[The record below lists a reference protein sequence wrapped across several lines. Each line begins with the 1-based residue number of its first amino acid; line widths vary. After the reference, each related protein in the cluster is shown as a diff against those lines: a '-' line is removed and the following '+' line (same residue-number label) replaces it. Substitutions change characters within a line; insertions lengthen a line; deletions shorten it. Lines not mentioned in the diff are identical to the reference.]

1 MVDIIIDNNMTTE
14 QVTMTPEERAEY
26 EEFRA
31 KKAQERE
38 AAVRKQ
44 QREEYARLV
53 DDEVA
58 AAVAQLEEL
67 SEQMTTIKKTIFD
80 NFDTIIKMKREV
92 MSLCKPDGQYT
103 HTFTSSD
110 SKCRITLGNR
120 MVDDYRDTVED
131 GIAMV
136 KDYITSLAKD
146 EDSAQLV
153 GLIMSLLERN
163 KSGALQPSRV
173 IRLRQLADKR
183 QDPRLLEGV
192 KIIEDSYQPYASS
205 TFVQAEI
212 KGATGWMTIPLNISA
227 V

>member
-1 MVDIIIDNNMTTE
+1 MEE
-14 QVTMTPEERAEY
+14 QVTMTPEEWAEY

-38 AAVRKQ
+38 EAARKA

-58 AAVAQLEEL
+58 AAVDQLKEL

-80 NFDTIIKMKREV
+80 NFDAIIKMKREV

-110 SKCRITLGNR
+110 SRCRITLGNR

-163 KSGALQPSRV
+163 KSGALQPSRL

-212 KGATGWMTIPLNISA
+212 KGATGWVTIPLNISA

>member
-1 MVDIIIDNNMTTE
+1 MEE

-31 KKAQERE
+31 QKARERE
-38 AAVRKQ
+38 EAARKA

-58 AAVAQLEEL
+58 AAVDQLKEL
-67 SEQMTTIKKTIFD
+67 SEQMATIKKTIFD
-80 NFDTIIKMKREV
+80 NFDTIIRMKREV

-110 SKCRITLGNR
+110 SRCRITLGNR

-212 KGATGWMTIPLNISA
+212 KGATGWVTIPLNISA

>member
-1 MVDIIIDNNMTTE
+1 MEE

-26 EEFRA
+26 EEFKA

-38 AAVRKQ
+38 EAARKA

-67 SEQMTTIKKTIFD
+67 SEQMSTIKKTIFD

-92 MSLCKPDGQYT
+92 MSLCKPEGQYT

-110 SKCRITLGNR
+110 SRCRITLGNR

-212 KGATGWMTIPLNISA
+212 KGATGWVTIPLNISA

>member
-1 MVDIIIDNNMTTE
+1 MEE

-38 AAVRKQ
+38 EAARKA

-58 AAVAQLEEL
+58 AAVDQLKEL

-80 NFDTIIKMKREV
+80 NFDAIIKMKREV
-92 MSLCKPDGQYT
+92 MSLCKPEGQYT

-110 SKCRITLGNR
+110 SRCRITLGNR

-212 KGATGWMTIPLNISA
+212 KGATGWVTIPLNISA

>member
-1 MVDIIIDNNMTTE
+1 MEE
-14 QVTMTPEERAEY
+14 QVTMTPEERQEY

-38 AAVRKQ
+38 EAARKA

-53 DDEVA
+53 DEEVA

-67 SEQMTTIKKTIFD
+67 SEQMATIKKTIFD

-92 MSLCKPDGQYT
+92 MSLCKPEGQYT

-110 SKCRITLGNR
+110 SRCRITLGNR

-131 GIAMV
+131 GILMV

-212 KGATGWMTIPLNISA
+212 KGATGWVTIPLNISA

>member
-1 MVDIIIDNNMTTE
+1 MEE

-31 KKAQERE
+31 KKARERE
-38 AAVRKQ
+38 EAARKA

-67 SEQMTTIKKTIFD
+67 SEQMATIKKTIFD

-110 SKCRITLGNR
+110 SRCRITLGNR

-131 GIAMV
+131 GILMV

-212 KGATGWMTIPLNISA
+212 KGATGWVTIPLNISA

>member
-1 MVDIIIDNNMTTE
+1 MEE

-31 KKAQERE
+31 QKARERE
-38 AAVRKQ
+38 EAARKQ

-58 AAVAQLEEL
+58 AAVDQLKEL
-67 SEQMTTIKKTIFD
+67 SEQMATIKKTIFD

-131 GIAMV
+131 GILMV

-212 KGATGWMTIPLNISA
+212 KGATGWVTIPLNISA

>member
-1 MVDIIIDNNMTTE
+1 MEE

-31 KKAQERE
+31 QKARERE
-38 AAVRKQ
+38 EAARKA

-67 SEQMTTIKKTIFD
+67 SEQMSTIKKTIFD

-92 MSLCKPDGQYT
+92 MSLCKPEGQYT

-110 SKCRITLGNR
+110 SRCRITLGNR

-131 GIAMV
+131 GILMV

-212 KGATGWMTIPLNISA
+212 KGATGWVTIPLNISA

>member
-1 MVDIIIDNNMTTE
+1 MEE

-31 KKAQERE
+31 QKARERE
-38 AAVRKQ
+38 EAARKA

-58 AAVAQLEEL
+58 AAVDQLKEL

-173 IRLRQLADKR
+173 IRLRQR
-183 QDPRLLEGV
+183 
-192 KIIEDSYQPYASS
+192 
-205 TFVQAEI
+205 
-212 KGATGWMTIPLNISA
+212 
-227 V
+227 

>member
-1 MVDIIIDNNMTTE
+1 
-14 QVTMTPEERAEY
+14 MTPEERAEY

-31 KKAQERE
+31 AKARERE
-38 AAVRKQ
+38 EAARKA

-67 SEQMTTIKKTIFD
+67 SEQMATIKKTIFE

-110 SKCRITLGNR
+110 SRCRITLGNR

-131 GIAMV
+131 GILMV

>member
-1 MVDIIIDNNMTTE
+1 MEE

-26 EEFRA
+26 EEFRMQ
-31 KKAQERE
+31 KARERE
-38 AAVRKQ
+38 EAARKA

-58 AAVAQLEEL
+58 AAVAQLGEL
-67 SEQMTTIKKTIFD
+67 SEQMRMIKDTIYD
-80 NFDTIIKMKREV
+80 NFRTIIEMKGEV
-92 MSLCKPDGQYT
+92 MHLTREGGQHT

-110 SKCRITLGNR
+110 SHYRITLGNR
-120 MVDDYRDTVED
+120 VVDDYRDTVED
-131 GIAMV
+131 GIAIV
-136 KDYITSLAKD
+136 TTYLQSLAKD
-146 EDSAQLV
+146 QDSADLV
-153 GLIMSLLERN
+153 ETVMHLLSRN
-163 KSGALQPSRV
+163 KRGVLQPSRV

-212 KGATGWMTIPLNISA
+212 KGATGWVTIPLNISA

>member
-1 MVDIIIDNNMTTE
+1 MEE

-31 KKAQERE
+31 QKARERE
-38 AAVRKQ
+38 EAARKA

-58 AAVAQLEEL
+58 AAVDQLKEL

-131 GIAMV
+131 GIAIV